1 MARQLF
7 TAADIRR
14 IHTEQKSAVLVLG
27 PIDLITPEAADLAN
41 ELGMRLI
48 REPPSGGNGTG
59 NADAGGG
66 GLGDGALSSAPPPLS
81 APLPPLR
88 VVSRGQVALD
98 PFGQE
103 LATPGANVRLKDVI
117 TSKDGAPMAAGY
129 MAMERG
135 ECPWTLTYS
144 EIDVVLEGE
153 LVITRGSEVVHG
165 GPGDC
170 IFIPKGSKI
179 SFGTPTY
186 ARFVYVTYPA
196 DWNA

>member
-14 IHTEQKSAVLVLG
+14 IHDTHQSDVLVLG
-27 PIDLITPEAADLAN
+27 PQDLITPEATDLAR
-41 ELGMRLI
+41 EVGLRLV
-48 REPPSGGNGTG
+48 REEAAGNPSAAARNGHYG
-59 NADAGGG
+59 
-66 GLGDGALSSAPPPLS
+66 
-81 APLPPLR
+81 LPPLR
-88 VVSRGQVALD
+88 VVARSQVALD
-98 PFGQE
+98 AFGAD

-117 TSKDGAPMAAGY
+117 TSRDGAPVAAGY

-135 ECPWTLTYS
+135 EFPWTLTYD
-144 EIDVVLEGE
+144 EIDVILEGE
-153 LVITRGSEVVHG
+153 LVITRGDEQVRG

-179 SFGTPTY
+179 SFGTPTF

-196 DWNA
+196 DWST

>member
-14 IHTEQKSAVLVLG
+14 IHNEQKPATLVLG
-27 PIDLITPEAADLAN
+27 PLDLITPEASDLVN
-41 ELGMRLI
+41 ELGIRLV
-48 REPPSGGNGTG
+48 RETLPSPPEN
-59 NADAGGG
+59 NRRAG
-66 GLGDGALSSAPPPLS
+66 D
-81 APLPPLR
+81 LPPLR
-88 VVSRGQVALD
+88 VVSRANVALEG
-98 PFGQE
+98 FGAD

-117 TSKDGAPMAAGY
+117 TSQDGAPMAAGY

-135 ECPWTLTYS
+135 EFPWTLTYS
-144 EIDVVLEGE
+144 EIDIVLEGE
-153 LVITRGSEVVHG
+153 LVITRGSEVVCG
-165 GPGDC
+165 KPGDC

-179 SFGTPTY
+179 SFGTPTF